1 MKKKPIVIT
10 SIIIAIILLCFLG
23 IWLLNL
29 HKTHSIEDIE
39 KIEAA
44 DTFSQKGNK
53 EYIVYFWQ
61 STCTYC
67 KQIEKDVVSFYGN
80 GSIPIF
86 IVDMQ
91 NSANVDSWYDWE
103 GHHKKYDKVIGK
115 VENGKEV
122 LDKGVNIEEYMNNK
136 EIAWSIE
143 ANERNQIIAKHNTAY
158 GNTSPANAEEI
169 EITGTPT
176 MIKVKNRK
184 VDSYAVGVKET
195 LELMKKNK

>member
-1 MKKKPIVIT
+1 MKKKPIVII
-10 SIIIAIILLCFLG
+10 SIITAIILLCFLG

-29 HKTHSIEDIE
+29 NKPHSIEDIE

-44 DTFSQKGNK
+44 DTFSQTGNK

-103 GHHKKYDKVIGK
+103 RHHKKYDKVIGK
-115 VENGKEV
+115 VVNGKEV
-122 LDKGVNIEEYMNNK
+122 LNKGVNIEEYMNNK

-143 ANERNQIIAKHNTAY
+143 SNEKNQLIAKHNTAY
-158 GNTSPANAEEI
+158 GNTSPVNAKEI

-184 VDSYAVGVKET
+184 VDRYAVGVEET